1 MKKLRL
7 GIIGCGRIS
16 QAHIKAAKYLK
27 DEVEIVALADKD
39 LERAT
44 KIGSTLGITFCVE
57 DYKKLLENQRV
68 EAVIIALPHHLH
80 YEVTLASAKAK
91 KHILLEK
98 PMALKY
104 QEAEKMVAVAKEN
117 DITLMIG
124 HSRRF
129 SEAMKILRQ
138 RIYEIGPIIRIIIN
152 FLVYFPKPP
161 TDWWKSQEE
170 AGNLIIYLQASHSI
184 DFVLWTLNKTPKKI
198 FAHTFTRNTG
208 GFTIKDEA
216 DIFMEFP
223 GNITTSFHLS
233 LNTKPPMHEY
243 IIVGEKGSIYLTE
256 YQLPEPFTFGYR
268 LKLNEETLIEGE
280 QLPTSYTLQLKEFIE
295 AVKTNRVPLASGEE
309 ILPLIK
315 ILEKVSESSITGRV
329 INLQEQEI

>member
-1 MKKLRL
+1 MEKLRI

-16 QAHIKAAKYLK
+16 QAHIKAASYLK

-39 LERAT
+39 LGRAK

-68 EAVIIALPHHLH
+68 EAVIIALPHYLH

-124 HSRRF
+124 HSKRF
-129 SEAMKILRQ
+129 SDAMKILRQ

-152 FLVYFPKPP
+152 FLVYFPEPP
-161 TDWWKSQEE
+161 TEWWKSEK
-170 AGNLIIYLQASHSI
+170 ASGNLITYLQASHPI
-184 DFVLWTLNKTPKKI
+184 DFVLWTLNKIPEKI

-208 GFTIKDEA
+208 GFAIKDEA

-223 GNITTSFHLS
+223 GDITTSFHLS
-233 LNTKPPMHEY
+233 LNTKPPLHEY
-243 IIVGEKGSIYLTE
+243 IIVGEKGSMYFTE
-256 YQLPEPFTFGYR
+256 YQLPGPYIFGYR
-268 LKLNEETLIEGE
+268 LKLNGETLIEGE
-280 QLPTSYTLQLKEFIE
+280 QIPTSYTLQLKEFVE
-295 AVKTNRVPLASGEE
+295 ALKTKRVPLASGEE

-315 ILEKVSESSITGRV
+315 ILEKVCESSLTGKI
-329 INLQEQEI
+329 INLPD